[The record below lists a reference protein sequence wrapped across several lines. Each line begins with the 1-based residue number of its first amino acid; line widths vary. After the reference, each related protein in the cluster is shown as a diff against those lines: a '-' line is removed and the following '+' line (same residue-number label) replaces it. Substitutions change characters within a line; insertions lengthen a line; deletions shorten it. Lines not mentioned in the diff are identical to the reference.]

1 MIKFICIYTLIKS
14 KMSAN
19 NNTKLVSIVVPIE
32 EEKFMDDVQNN
43 NTVENLENGLVN
55 NNIPELK
62 SILKKTSREIES
74 DNKIKT
80 FILQFISILFAALFV
95 SPFIICDLVFG
106 YNDDSCVDIYPE
118 NMSFMN
124 MKIYLLV
131 SGYLAIGLLACIIIN
146 LYFAADD
153 NIGNNIILVA
163 FLSIVLYISQSFF
176 IIWNILGAVIFW
188 GTLNKHNYCSNSI
201 NTYLFVS
208 LIMKLFA
215 NFCNIMAN
223 KDKKNE
229 KK

>member
-1 MIKFICIYTLIKS
+1 MY
-14 KMSAN
+14 AN
-19 NNTKLVSIVVPIE
+19 NNTKLISIVVHIE
-32 EEKFMDDVQNN
+32 EEKFIHDVHN

-55 NNIPELK
+55 NNNNITVPEVK
-62 SILKKTSREIES
+62 SILKRTNREIEN
-74 DNKIKT
+74 DNKIKA
-80 FILQFISILFAALFV
+80 FILQFISILFVALFV
-95 SPFIICDLVFG
+95 SPFVICDLVFG

-118 NMSFMN
+118 NMSFIN

-131 SGYLAIGLLACIIIN
+131 SGYLAIGLLSCIIVN
-146 LYFAADD
+146 LYFASDD

-163 FLSIVLYISQSFF
+163 FLSIVLYISQVFF

-188 GTLNKHNYCSNSI
+188 GTLNKQNYCSKSI

-215 NFCNIMAN
+215 NFCNIMAT

>member
-1 MIKFICIYTLIKS
+1 MIKFICIYVLIKS

-32 EEKFMDDVQNN
+32 EEKFMDDVPNS
-43 NTVENLENGLVN
+43 NTVETLENGLVN

-62 SILKKTSREIES
+62 SILKRTNREIEN
-74 DNKIKT
+74 DNKIKI
-80 FILQFISILFAALFV
+80 FILQFIGILFAALFV

-153 NIGNNIILVA
+153 NIGNNILLVA
-163 FLSIVLYISQSFF
+163 FLSIVLYISQVFF

-188 GTLNKHNYCSNSI
+188 GTLNKHNDCSKSI

-208 LIMKLFA
+208 LIMKLLA
-215 NFCNIMAN
+215 NFCNIMGTR
-223 KDKKNE
+223 DKKNE

>member
-1 MIKFICIYTLIKS
+1 MNKIICIYVLIKS

-32 EEKFMDDVQNN
+32 EEKFIDDTPNN
-43 NTVENLENGLVN
+43 NMENGLVN
-55 NNIPELK
+55 NNKTSEVK
-62 SILKKTSREIES
+62 GILKTTHNSES

-80 FILQFISILFAALFV
+80 FILQFIGILFVALLV
-95 SPFIICDLVFG
+95 SPFVVCDLVFG

-118 NMSFMN
+118 NMSFIN

-131 SGYLAIGLLACIIIN
+131 SGYLAIGVLSCIIIN
-146 LYFAADD
+146 LYFASDN
-153 NIGNNIILVA
+153 NIGENIVLVA
-163 FLSIVLYISQSFF
+163 FLSIVLYISQVFF
-176 IIWNILGAVIFW
+176 VIWNILGAVIFW
-188 GTLNKHNYCSNSI
+188 GTLNKHNYCSKSI

>member
-1 MIKFICIYTLIKS
+1 
-14 KMSAN
+14 MSAN
-19 NNTKLVSIVVPIE
+19 NNTKLISIVVPIE
-32 EEKFMDDVQNN
+32 EEKFIDDVPNN

-55 NNIPELK
+55 NNNDKNNIPEVK
-62 SILKKTSREIES
+62 SILKKTNREIER
-74 DNKIKT
+74 DNKIKA
-80 FILQFISILFAALFV
+80 FILQFISILFVALFV
-95 SPFIICDLVFG
+95 SPFVICDLVFG

-118 NMSFMN
+118 NMSFIN

-131 SGYLAIGLLACIIIN
+131 SGYLAIGLLSCIIVN
-146 LYFAADD
+146 LYFASDD

-163 FLSIVLYISQSFF
+163 FLSIVLYISQVFF
-176 IIWNILGAVIFW
+176 VIWNILGAVIFW
-188 GTLNKHNYCSNSI
+188 GTLNKHNYCSKSI

-215 NFCNIMAN
+215 NFCNIMAT

>member
-1 MIKFICIYTLIKS
+1 MIKFICIYPLIKS
-14 KMSAN
+14 KMSVN

-32 EEKFMDDVQNN
+32 EEKFIDDDQNN
-43 NTVENLENGLVN
+43 NMENGLVN
-55 NNIPELK
+55 NSIPELK

-80 FILQFISILFAALFV
+80 FILQFIGILFAALFV

-118 NMSFMN
+118 NMSFIN

-131 SGYLAIGLLACIIIN
+131 SGYLAIGLLSCIIIN
-146 LYFAADD
+146 LYFASDD

-163 FLSIVLYISQSFF
+163 FLSIVLYISQAFF

-188 GTLNKHNYCSNSI
+188 GTLNKHNYCSKSI
-201 NTYLFVS
+201 NSYLFVS

>member
-1 MIKFICIYTLIKS
+1 
-14 KMSAN
+14 MSAN

-32 EEKFMDDVQNN
+32 EEKFMEDVQNN
-43 NTVENLENGLVN
+43 NTVENLENGLTYK
-55 NNIPELK
+55 NNISNPELK

-74 DNKIKT
+74 NNKIKT
-80 FILQFISILFAALFV
+80 FILQFIGILFVALLV
-95 SPFIICDLVFG
+95 SPFVICDLVFG

-118 NMSFMN
+118 NMSFIN

-131 SGYLAIGLLACIIIN
+131 SGYLAIGLLSCIIVN
-146 LYFAADD
+146 LYFASDD

-163 FLSIVLYISQSFF
+163 FLSIVLYISQVFF
-176 IIWNILGAVIFW
+176 VIWNILGAVIFW
-188 GTLNKHNYCSNSI
+188 GTLNKHNYCSKSI

-215 NFCNIMAN
+215 NFCNIMAT

>member
-1 MIKFICIYTLIKS
+1 
-14 KMSAN
+14 MSAN

-106 YNDDSCVDIYPE
+106 YNDDSCVDIYPQ

-131 SGYLAIGLLACIIIN
+131 SGYLAIGLLTCIIIN

-163 FLSIVLYISQSFF
+163 FLSIVLYISQVFF

-188 GTLNKHNYCSNSI
+188 GILNKHNYCSKSI

-208 LIMKLFA
+208 LIIKLFA

>member
-1 MIKFICIYTLIKS
+1 
-14 KMSAN
+14 MSAN
-19 NNTKLVSIVVPIE
+19 NNTKLVSIIVPIE
-32 EEKFMDDVQNN
+32 EEKFMEDVPNSK
-43 NTVENLENGLVN
+43 TVETLENGLPNKN
-55 NNIPELK
+55 NVPELK
-62 SILKKTSREIES
+62 GILKKTSREIES

-80 FILQFISILFAALFV
+80 FILQFIGILFAAIFV

-118 NMSFMN
+118 NMSFIN

-131 SGYLAIGLLACIIIN
+131 SGYLAIGLLSCIIIN
-146 LYFAADD
+146 LYFASDD
-153 NIGNNIILVA
+153 SIGNNIILVA
-163 FLSIVLYISQSFF
+163 FLSIVLYISQAFF

-188 GTLNKHNYCSNSI
+188 GTLNKHNDCSKSI

>member
-1 MIKFICIYTLIKS
+1 
-14 KMSAN
+14 MSAN

-32 EEKFMDDVQNN
+32 EEKFMEDVQNN
-43 NTVENLENGLVN
+43 NTVENLENGLTYK
-55 NNIPELK
+55 NNISNPELK

-80 FILQFISILFAALFV
+80 FILQFIGILFAALFV

-118 NMSFMN
+118 NMSFIN

-131 SGYLAIGLLACIIIN
+131 SGYLAIGLLSCIIIN
-146 LYFAADD
+146 LYFASDD

-163 FLSIVLYISQSFF
+163 FLSIVLYISQAFF

-188 GTLNKHNYCSNSI
+188 GTLNKHNDCSKSI

>member
-1 MIKFICIYTLIKS
+1 MIKIICIYPLIKS
-14 KMSAN
+14 KMSVN
-19 NNTKLVSIVVPIE
+19 NNTKLITIVVSNE
-32 EEKFMDDVQNN
+32 EEKFIDDVS
-43 NTVENLENGLVN
+43 NLENGLSDK
-55 NNIPELK
+55 NNISIPEFK
-62 SILKKTSREIES
+62 GILKNTSREIES
-74 DNKIKT
+74 NNKIKT
-80 FILQFISILFAALFV
+80 FILQFISILFVALFV

-118 NMSFMN
+118 NMIFIN

-131 SGYLAIGLLACIIIN
+131 SGYLAIGLLSCIIIN

-153 NIGNNIILVA
+153 NIGENIILFA
-163 FLSIVLYISQSFF
+163 FLSIVLHISQVFF
-176 IIWNILGAVIFW
+176 VIWNVLGAVIFW
-188 GTLNKHNYCSNSI
+188 GTLNKHNYCSKSI

>member
-1 MIKFICIYTLIKS
+1 
-14 KMSAN
+14 MSVN

-32 EEKFMDDVQNN
+32 EEKFIDDTPNN
-43 NTVENLENGLVN
+43 NMENGLVN
-55 NNIPELK
+55 NNKTSEVK
-62 SILKKTSREIES
+62 GILKKTTHNSES

-80 FILQFISILFAALFV
+80 FILQFIGILFVALLV
-95 SPFIICDLVFG
+95 SPFVVCDLVFG

-118 NMSFMN
+118 NMSFIN

-131 SGYLAIGLLACIIIN
+131 SGYLAIGVLSCIIIN
-146 LYFAADD
+146 LYFASDN
-153 NIGNNIILVA
+153 NIGENIVLVA
-163 FLSIVLYISQSFF
+163 FLSIVLYISQVFF
-176 IIWNILGAVIFW
+176 VIWNILGAVIFW
-188 GTLNKHNYCSNSI
+188 GTLNKHNYCSKSI

>member
-106 YNDDSCVDIYPE
+106 YNDDSCVDIYPQ

-146 LYFAADD
+146 LYFAADH

-163 FLSIVLYISQSFF
+163 FLSIVLYISQVFF

-188 GTLNKHNYCSNSI
+188 GILNKHNYCSKSI

-208 LIMKLFA
+208 LIIKLFA

>member
-1 MIKFICIYTLIKS
+1 MNKIICIYVLVKS

-32 EEKFMDDVQNN
+32 EEKFIDDTPNNNMENGLANNN
-43 NTVENLENGLVN
+43 NTSEVKG
-55 NNIPELK
+55 
-62 SILKKTSREIES
+62 ILKKTTHNSES
-74 DNKIKT
+74 DNKIKA
-80 FILQFISILFAALFV
+80 FILQFIGILFVALLV
-95 SPFIICDLVFG
+95 SPFVVCDLVFG

-118 NMSFMN
+118 NMSFIN

-131 SGYLAIGLLACIIIN
+131 SGYLAIGVLSCIIIN
-146 LYFAADD
+146 LYFASDN
-153 NIGNNIILVA
+153 NIGENIVLVA
-163 FLSIVLYISQSFF
+163 FLSIVLYISQVFF
-176 IIWNILGAVIFW
+176 VIWNILGAVIFW
-188 GTLNKHNYCSNSI
+188 GTLNKHNYCSKSI

-215 NFCNIMAN
+215 NFCNILSN

>member
-1 MIKFICIYTLIKS
+1 
-14 KMSAN
+14 MSVN

-32 EEKFMDDVQNN
+32 EEKFMEDVPNSK
-43 NTVENLENGLVN
+43 TVETLENGLPNKN
-55 NNIPELK
+55 NVTELK
-62 SILKKTSREIES
+62 GILKKTNREIES
-74 DNKIKT
+74 DNKVKT

-131 SGYLAIGLLACIIIN
+131 SGYLAIGLLSCIIIN
-146 LYFAADD
+146 LYFATDD
-153 NIGNNIILVA
+153 NIGENIIKVA
-163 FLSIVLYISQSFF
+163 FLSIVLYISQVFF

-188 GTLNKHNYCSNSI
+188 GTLNKHNYCSKSI
-201 NTYLFVS
+201 NSYLFVS

>member
-1 MIKFICIYTLIKS
+1 
-14 KMSAN
+14 MSAN
-19 NNTKLVSIVVPIE
+19 NNTKLISIVVPIE
-32 EEKFMDDVQNN
+32 EEKFIEDVPINN
-43 NTVENLENGLVN
+43 MENGLVN
-55 NNIPELK
+55 NNITVPEVK
-62 SILKKTSREIES
+62 SILKKTNREIES
-74 DNKIKT
+74 DNKIR
-80 FILQFISILFAALFV
+80 ILITQFISIIFVALLI
-95 SPFIICDLVFG
+95 SPFIICDLIFG
-106 YNDDSCVDIYPE
+106 YKDDSCVDIYPE

-131 SGYLAIGLLACIIIN
+131 SGYLAIGAISCIIIN

-153 NIGNNIILVA
+153 NIGENIILVA
-163 FLSIVLYISQSFF
+163 FLSIVLHISQVFF
-176 IIWNILGAVIFW
+176 VIWNVLGAVIFW
-188 GTLNKHNYCSNSI
+188 GTLNKHNYCSKSI

>member
-1 MIKFICIYTLIKS
+1 MYLLFDKS

-32 EEKFMDDVQNN
+32 EEKFIDDVSNN
-43 NTVENLENGLVN
+43 NMENGLVN
-55 NNIPELK
+55 NNNDKNNIPEVK
-62 SILKKTSREIES
+62 SILKSRHNSES
-74 DNKIKT
+74 DHKIRA
-80 FILQFISILFAALFV
+80 FILQFITILFAALLI

-106 YNDDSCVDIYPE
+106 YKDDSCVDIYPE

-124 MKIYLLV
+124 MRIYLLV
-131 SGYLAIGLLACIIIN
+131 SGYLAIGLLCCIIIN
-146 LYFAADD
+146 LYLISND
-153 NIGNNIILVA
+153 NVAENIITVA
-163 FLSIVLYISQSFF
+163 LLSTILYVSQVFF
-176 IIWNILGAVIFW
+176 IIWNVLGAVIFW
-188 GTLNKHNYCSNSI
+188 GTLNKHNYCSKSI

>member
-1 MIKFICIYTLIKS
+1 
-14 KMSAN
+14 MSAN

>member
-1 MIKFICIYTLIKS
+1 
-14 KMSAN
+14 MSAN

-32 EEKFMDDVQNN
+32 EEKFMDDVHNN

-55 NNIPELK
+55 NNNITVPEVK
-62 SILKKTSREIES
+62 SILKRTNREIEN

-80 FILQFISILFAALFV
+80 FILQFIGILFAALFV

-118 NMSFMN
+118 NMSFIN

-131 SGYLAIGLLACIIIN
+131 SGYLAIGLLTCIIIN
-146 LYFAADD
+146 LYFATDD

-163 FLSIVLYISQSFF
+163 FLSIVLYVSQVFF
-176 IIWNILGAVIFW
+176 VIWNVLGAVIFW
-188 GTLNKHNYCSNSI
+188 GTLNKHNYCSKSI

>member
-1 MIKFICIYTLIKS
+1 MIKFICIYPLIKS

-32 EEKFMDDVQNN
+32 EEKFIDDVQNSS
-43 NTVENLENGLVN
+43 TLETLENGLVN
-55 NNIPELK
+55 ISNPELK
-62 SILKKTSREIES
+62 SILKKPSREIERN
-74 DNKIKT
+74 NKIRS
-80 FILQFISILFAALFV
+80 FILQFIGILFAALFV

-118 NMSFMN
+118 NISFMN

-131 SGYLAIGLLACIIIN
+131 SGYLAIGLLSCIIIN
-146 LYFAADD
+146 LYFATDD
-153 NIGNNIILVA
+153 NIGENIIKFA
-163 FLSIVLYISQSFF
+163 FLSIVLYISQVFF

-188 GTLNKHNYCSNSI
+188 GTLNKHNYCSKSI
-201 NTYLFVS
+201 NSYLFVS

>member
-1 MIKFICIYTLIKS
+1 MIKFICIYPLIKS
-14 KMSAN
+14 KMSVN

-32 EEKFMDDVQNN
+32 EEKFIDDDQNN
-43 NTVENLENGLVN
+43 NMENGLVN
-55 NNIPELK
+55 NSIPELK

-74 DNKIKT
+74 NNKIKT
-80 FILQFISILFAALFV
+80 FILQFIGILFAALFV

-106 YNDDSCVDIYPE
+106 YNDDSCVNIYPE

-131 SGYLAIGLLACIIIN
+131 SGYLAIGAISCIIIN

-153 NIGNNIILVA
+153 NVGENIILVA
-163 FLSIVLYISQSFF
+163 FLSIVLHISQVFF
-176 IIWNILGAVIFW
+176 VIWNILGAVIFG
-188 GTLNKHNYCSNSI
+188 GTLNKHNYCSKSI

-215 NFCNIMAN
+215 NFCNIMAT

>member
-1 MIKFICIYTLIKS
+1 
-14 KMSAN
+14 MSVN

-32 EEKFMDDVQNN
+32 EEKFMEDVPINN
-43 NTVENLENGLVN
+43 MENGVSDK
-55 NNIPELK
+55 NNIPEVK
-62 SILKKTSREIES
+62 SILKTRHNSEN
-74 DNKIKT
+74 DNKIKA

-95 SPFIICDLVFG
+95 SPFVICDLVFG
-106 YNDDSCVDIYPE
+106 YNDDSCVNIYPE

-131 SGYLAIGLLACIIIN
+131 SGYLAIGLLSCIIIN

-163 FLSIVLYISQSFF
+163 FLSIVLYISQAFF

-188 GTLNKHNYCSNSI
+188 GTLNKHNYCSKSI
-201 NTYLFVS
+201 NSYLFVS

>member
-1 MIKFICIYTLIKS
+1 
-14 KMSAN
+14 MSAN
-19 NNTKLVSIVVPIE
+19 NNTKLISIVVPIE
-32 EEKFMDDVQNN
+32 EEKFIDDVPNN

-55 NNIPELK
+55 NNNDKNNIPEVK
-62 SILKKTSREIES
+62 SILKRTNREIEN
-74 DNKIKT
+74 DNKIKA
-80 FILQFISILFAALFV
+80 FILQFISILFVTLFV
-95 SPFIICDLVFG
+95 SPFVICDLVFG

-118 NMSFMN
+118 NMSFIN

-131 SGYLAIGLLACIIIN
+131 SGYLAIGLLSCIIVN
-146 LYFAADD
+146 LYFASDD

-163 FLSIVLYISQSFF
+163 FLSIVLYISQVFF

-188 GTLNKHNYCSNSI
+188 GTLNKQNYCSKSI

-215 NFCNIMAN
+215 NFCNIMAT

>member
-1 MIKFICIYTLIKS
+1 MIKFISIYTLIKS
-14 KMSAN
+14 KMSVN

-32 EEKFMDDVQNN
+32 EEKFIDHSPN
-43 NTVENLENGLVN
+43 NTIENLENGLVN
-55 NNIPELK
+55 NSIPELK
-62 SILKKTSREIES
+62 GILKKTSREIES
-74 DNKIKT
+74 NNKIKA
-80 FILQFISILFAALFV
+80 FILQFIGILFVALFV

-131 SGYLAIGLLACIIIN
+131 SGYLAIGLLCCIIIN

-153 NIGNNIILVA
+153 NIGENIILVA
-163 FLSIVLYISQSFF
+163 FLSIVLHISQVFF
-176 IIWNILGAVIFW
+176 VIWNVLGAVIFW
-188 GTLNKHNYCSNSI
+188 GTLNKHNYCSKSI

>member
-1 MIKFICIYTLIKS
+1 
-14 KMSAN
+14 MSAN
-19 NNTKLVSIVVPIE
+19 NNTKLISIVVPIE
-32 EEKFMDDVQNN
+32 EEKFIDDVPNN

-55 NNIPELK
+55 NNNDKNNIPEVK
-62 SILKKTSREIES
+62 SILKRTNREIEN
-74 DNKIKT
+74 DNKIKA
-80 FILQFISILFAALFV
+80 FILQFISILFVALFV
-95 SPFIICDLVFG
+95 SPFVICDLVFG

-118 NMSFMN
+118 NMSFIN

-131 SGYLAIGLLACIIIN
+131 SGYLAIGLLSCIIIN
-146 LYFAADD
+146 LYFASDD

-163 FLSIVLYISQSFF
+163 FLSIVLYISQVFF

-188 GTLNKHNYCSNSI
+188 GTLNKQNYCSKSI

-208 LIMKLFA
+208 LIMKLLA
-215 NFCNIMAN
+215 NFCNIMAT

>member
-1 MIKFICIYTLIKS
+1 
-14 KMSAN
+14 MSAN
-19 NNTKLVSIVVPIE
+19 NNTKLISIVVPIE
-32 EEKFMDDVQNN
+32 EEKFIDDVPNN

-55 NNIPELK
+55 NNNDKNNIPEVK
-62 SILKKTSREIES
+62 SILKRTNREIEN
-74 DNKIKT
+74 DNKIKA
-80 FILQFISILFAALFV
+80 FILQFISILFVALFV
-95 SPFIICDLVFG
+95 SPFVICDLVFG

-118 NMSFMN
+118 NMSFIN

-131 SGYLAIGLLACIIIN
+131 SGYLAIGLLSCIIVN
-146 LYFAADD
+146 LYFASDD

-163 FLSIVLYISQSFF
+163 FLSIVLYISQVFF

-188 GTLNKHNYCSNSI
+188 GTLNKQNYCSKSI

-215 NFCNIMAN
+215 NFCNIMAT

>member
-1 MIKFICIYTLIKS
+1 
-14 KMSAN
+14 MSAN
-19 NNTKLVSIVVPIE
+19 NNTKLVTIVVSNE
-32 EEKFMDDVQNN
+32 EEKFIDDVP
-43 NTVENLENGLVN
+43 NLENGLVN
-55 NNIPELK
+55 NNIPEIK
-62 SILKKTSREIES
+62 GILKRTNREIEN
-74 DNKIKT
+74 DNKIKAI
-80 FILQFISILFAALFV
+80 ILKFISIICVALLI

-106 YNDDSCVDIYPE
+106 YTDDSCVDIYPE

-131 SGYLAIGLLACIIIN
+131 SGYLAIGLLCCIVTN
-146 LYFAADD
+146 LYLISNEDVAE
-153 NIGNNIILVA
+153 NIVVVM
-163 FLSIVLYISQSFF
+163 FLSIILYVSQVFF
-176 IIWNILGAVIFW
+176 VIWNILGAVIFW
-188 GTLNKHNYCSNSI
+188 GTLNKHNYCSKSI